1 MAPLLIKE
9 IFMLLKFYQN
19 TVAAI
24 SQWLETM
31 QFGARSEPVRIR
43 IDQSESAQRMR
54 ARRLSRRTSPGQ
66 DRMLVQKYR
75 R

>member
-1 MAPLLIKE
+1 MFFNAFQNSIIAIK
-9 IFMLLKFYQN
+9 
-19 TVAAI
+19 
-24 SQWLETM
+24 QWLNAIHQANTP
-31 QFGARSEPVRIR
+31 EPVRIR

-66 DRMLVQKYR
+66 DRMLAQKYR

>member
-1 MAPLLIKE
+1 
-9 IFMLLKFYQN
+9 MLFKFYQN
-19 TVAAI
+19 IVAAI
-24 SQWLETM
+24 SQWFESM
-31 QFGARSEPVRIR
+31 QFSARPEPVRIR

-66 DRMLVQKYR
+66 DRMLAQKYR